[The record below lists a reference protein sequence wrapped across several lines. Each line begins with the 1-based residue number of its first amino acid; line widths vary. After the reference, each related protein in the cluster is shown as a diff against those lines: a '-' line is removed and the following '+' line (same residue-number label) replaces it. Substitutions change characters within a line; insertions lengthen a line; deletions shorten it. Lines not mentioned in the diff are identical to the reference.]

1 MLLFYLTQVTQQ
13 VPTPPPTPAGDP
25 LIGQVLKQLVI
36 SNNQSCTI
44 FDQIFRRT
52 ENHQVEML
60 CLAEQATIATQV
72 ATLALSGVESNR
84 EEIGSIRRKMEF
96 ESNRVDRL
104 EARVERLEARVE
116 RLEADVHSSKI
127 VLDNHA
133 VDDDGSKY
141 YNSWTPLAFYL
152 LYH

>member
-1 MLLFYLTQVTQQ
+1 ML
-13 VPTPPPTPAGDP
+13 
-25 LIGQVLKQLVI
+25 
-36 SNNQSCTI
+36 
-44 FDQIFRRT
+44 R
-52 ENHQVEML
+52 
-60 CLAEQATIATQV
+60 LAEQATIATQV

-84 EEIGSIRRKMEF
+84 EEIGRIRRKMEF

-104 EARVERLEARVE
+104 DARVE